1 MAGIYAKLD
10 SPVQRPSRWWVD
22 VEADP
27 LLDVEAVIVDEFVID
42 VQLCFGDVQFLNN
55 IGFRE
60 FALHFC

>member
-1 MAGIYAKLD
+1 
-10 SPVQRPSRWWVD
+10 VN
-22 VEADP
+22 VEADL
-27 LLDVEAVIVDEFVID
+27 LLDVEAVIVDEFFID